1 MTNENNALAKGSTIE
16 IEIESLAFGGQGI
29 ARHEGLTIFVDNAVP
44 GQVISCEITK
54 LKKRFAFAK
63 RLDIITHSKEEAAP
77 FCEHFGTCGG
87 CLHQDIA
94 YGSQIC
100 WKGRQVSETLAR
112 IGKIAKETEGMGQE
126 TIGSPLQRGYRN
138 RMDFSFQGYGEEL
151 SIGFKK
157 RGSETEVISVSSCP
171 LLPESCRNI
180 SALAE
185 EYCAKSKF
193 GTYRHGKGGY
203 WRKLVVRVSH
213 ESGKI
218 MIHVIT
224 APSKTHSAIKG
235 LEELLFAKIPNLKT
249 FAHSTR
255 IGRPDIASGERLIS
269 ITGEPFITE
278 TLKKSDGG
286 SVSYKIS
293 PNAFFQ
299 TNSSGAEVLF
309 QRCLDIASPKASDI
323 VYDLFCGSG
332 GIGMFMA
339 SSVKKVVGFEISK
352 ETVLS
357 ARENAK
363 LNGIENS
370 QYITANLSN
379 EDGVPAELP
388 KPDIIVLDPPRS
400 GVPAPTL
407 ERILSLAPEKI
418 VYISCNPST
427 LARDAERLEEKYT
440 LKKFSSVDM
449 FPHTAHIECIA
460 LLTRHSKS

>member
-44 GQVISCEITK
+44 GQVLSCEITK

-63 RLDIITHSKEEAAP
+63 RLEVITHSKEEATP

-87 CLHQDIA
+87 CLHQDID
-94 YGSQIC
+94 YKSQTY
-100 WKGRQVSETLAR
+100 WKGRQVSDTLAR
-112 IGKIAKETEGMGQE
+112 IGKISKETDGMGKD
-126 TIGSPLQRGYRN
+126 TLGSPLETGYRN
-138 RMDFSFQGYGEEL
+138 RMNFSFQGYGDEL
-151 SIGFKK
+151 TVGFKK
-157 RGSETEVISVSSCP
+157 RGSETEVVSVGTCP
-171 LLPESCRNI
+171 LLPESCKNI
-180 SALAE
+180 PAMVQS
-185 EYCAKSKF
+185 YCSKSKY

-235 LEELLFAKIPNLKT
+235 LEELLFAEIPDLKT

-255 IGRPDIASGERLIS
+255 IGRPDIAAGERLIS
-269 ITGEPFITE
+269 LKGEPFITE
-278 TLKKSDGG
+278 TLKKSDGTP
-286 SVSYKIS
+286 VSYKIS

-299 TNSSGAEVLF
+299 TNSAGAEVLF
-309 QRCLDIASPKASDI
+309 QNCLDMAAPAASDV

-339 SSVKKVVGFEISK
+339 SSVKKVIGFELSK

-357 ARENAK
+357 ARENAE
-363 LNGIENS
+363 LNNIENC
-370 QYITANLSN
+370 QYITANLADK
-379 EDGVPAELP
+379 DGIPVELP
-388 KPDIIVLDPPRS
+388 KPNVIVLDPPRS

-407 ERILSLAPEKI
+407 ARILSMAPEKI
-418 VYISCNPST
+418 IYVSCNPST

-440 LKKFSSVDM
+440 LTKFSSVDM

-460 LLTRHSKS
+460 LLTRHGKS